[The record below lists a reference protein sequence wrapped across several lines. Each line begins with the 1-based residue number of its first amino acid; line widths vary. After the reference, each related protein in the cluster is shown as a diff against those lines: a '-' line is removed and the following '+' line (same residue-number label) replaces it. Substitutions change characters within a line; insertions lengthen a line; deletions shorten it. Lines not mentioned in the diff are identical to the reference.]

1 MNVLVVAGPA
11 ASGKS
16 TVGRELAR
24 RTGAVL
30 LDLDTLT
37 NPLLDGLQVG
47 APGHWNR
54 PDLRPVVRPARYAVL
69 LAVAREQADL
79 GHDLVL
85 VAPFTAEL
93 AGGPAWERL
102 RAAVAPAEPTVVWLQ
117 LPPEVLAERMRARGE
132 ARDAGAV
139 SPNAA
144 TPVVAHLALDATL
157 ETAAQADLV
166 LGLRG
171 ARAPRPSGR

>member
-1 MNVLVVAGPA
+1 MNALVVAGPA

-16 TVGRELAR
+16 TLGRELAR

-47 APGHWNR
+47 SPGHWNG
-54 PDLRPVVRPARYAVL
+54 PDLRSVVRPARYAVL

-93 AGGPAWERL
+93 AGGPEWELL
-102 RAAVAPAEPTVVWLQ
+102 RAAVAPAEPSVVWLQ
-117 LPPEVLAERMRARGE
+117 VPPEVLAARMRERGE

-139 SPNAA
+139 PTTAA
-144 TPVVAHLALDATL
+144 APAVPHLPLDATRD
-157 ETAAQADLV
+157 TAAQADLV
-166 LGLRG
+166 LAGG
-171 ARAPRPSGR
+171 